1 MADNIK
7 LRVENYASVNGSDN
21 NDGLALGDRQ
31 GGLLVSQLNLPLYN
45 AAIRKVLKIGMGVT
59 AGSAVPA
66 DNATAPTF
74 ALWNPAGSGVNL
86 VPVKFRFGTITLGTR
101 VVSAWAMNIN
111 TGLGATIATGSGLT
125 AFASTPT
132 AIKNADFST
141 ATSKAYFSN
150 AGTVTCT
157 ATTDFFTM
165 GPHYDLATNGGE
177 AGSGIVDFNG
187 ELIVAPGTMIWPCTH
202 AAASGSTY
210 IMQISWLEIP
220 IL

>member
-21 NDGLALGDRQ
+21 SDGIALADRQ

-45 AAIRKVLKIGMGVT
+45 AAVRKQLKIGMGVT

-86 VPVKFRFGTITLGTR
+86 VPIKFRFGTITLGTR

-150 AGTVTCT
+150 TGTVTCS
-157 ATTDFFTM
+157 ATTDFFVL
-165 GPHYDLATNGGE
+165 GPHYDLATTGGE
-177 AGSGIVDFNG
+177 AGNGVCDFNG